1 MCGQASCPYRERP
14 APGRFVWVDIAITL
28 RSADSGRL
36 GGVARYISL
45 RSVCFA
51 ISCNGVEAFCPPA
64 GRAQAQK

>member
-36 GGVARYISL
+36 GGVARYISRIWIAAGFTDL
-45 RSVCFA
+45 RRGF
-51 ISCNGVEAFCPPA
+51 
-64 GRAQAQK
+64 